1 MRPSITEI
9 DLLKKV
15 YDRYYGIQ
23 AEAAQQEFEDMNNR
37 KSERLGPQVHVLH
50 YSYPKESPEA
60 ERIAMKEIAKEVY
73 PLLTSGDTVKENEGV
88 ILSKL
93 FFANYAKQ
101 NHPGNRG
108 RGWSDAEL
116 ALWQNWI
123 KAGMPE
129 GEWHLYML
137 KTNKLV
143 DHEN

>member
-1 MRPSITEI
+1 MITEI
-9 DLLKKV
+9 DLLRKV
-15 YDRYYGIQ
+15 YYRYYGIQ
-23 AEAAQQEFEDMNNR
+23 AEAARQEFEDMNNR

-50 YSYPKESPEA
+50 CSYPKESPEA
-60 ERIAMKEIAKEVY
+60 ERIAMKEIAEEVY

-93 FFANYAKQ
+93 LFANYAKQ

-108 RGWSDAEL
+108 RGWADAEL

-129 GEWHLYML
+129 GEWHLYLL
-137 KTNKLV
+137 KTNKLIG
-143 DHEN
+143 HED

>member
-1 MRPSITEI
+1 MKPAITGI
-9 DLLKKV
+9 DLLRKV
-15 YDRYYGIQ
+15 YDRYYGIR
-23 AEAAQQEFEDMNNR
+23 AEAAQQEFENMNNR

-50 YSYPKESPEA
+50 YSYPKESSEA
-60 ERIAMKEIAKEVY
+60 ERIAMKEFAEEVY
-73 PLLTSGDTVKENEGV
+73 PLLTSEDPVKENEGV

-123 KAGMPE
+123 RNGMPE
-129 GEWHLYML
+129 GEWHFYMYV
-137 KTNKLV
+137 NN
-143 DHEN
+143 EQIG

>member
-1 MRPSITEI
+1 MINEI
-9 DLLKKV
+9 DLLRKV

-60 ERIAMKEIAKEVY
+60 ERIAMKEFAEEVY
-73 PLLTSGDTVKENEGV
+73 PLLTSGDPVKENEGL

-123 KAGMPE
+123 RAGMPE
-129 GEWHLYML
+129 GKWHLYML

>member
-1 MRPSITEI
+1 MKPVTAEI
-9 DLLKKV
+9 DSLSKV

-23 AEAAQQEFEDMNNR
+23 AEAAQREFENMNNR

-60 ERIAMKEIAKEVY
+60 ERIAMKEFAEEVY
-73 PLLTSGDTVKENEGV
+73 SLLTSEDPVKENEGV

-116 ALWQNWI
+116 ARWQNWI
-123 KAGMPE
+123 RDGMPE
-129 GEWHLYML
+129 GEWHLYMYV
-137 KTNKLV
+137 KN
-143 DHEN
+143 EQIG